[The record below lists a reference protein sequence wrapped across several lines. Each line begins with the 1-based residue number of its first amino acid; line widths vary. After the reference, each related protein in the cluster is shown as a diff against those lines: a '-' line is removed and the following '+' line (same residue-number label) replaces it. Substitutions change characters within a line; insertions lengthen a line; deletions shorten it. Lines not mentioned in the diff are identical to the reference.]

1 MHQAEANEKKVK
13 GLEYRYHLTPIF
25 LEKKIESIIEW
36 FKAHEQYILSN
47 GENIPSKM
55 YQFLHFHNAHNLIQK
70 IKILYLDGIPLPK
83 ELDMYDE
90 IKYIPRGLAVGN
102 GIYIDEKYKADETL
116 LKHEIIHAIQYNR
129 FENIDS
135 FIKQYIKEGSR
146 LEQLT
151 KKCGKLSL

>member
-1 MHQAEANEKKVK
+1 
-13 GLEYRYHLTPIF
+13 
-25 LEKKIESIIEW
+25 
-36 FKAHEQYILSN
+36 
-47 GENIPSKM
+47 M